1 MLYDLDRPMN
11 FCNLQILFLR
21 LVRGTREILQR
32 LLLEQLS
39 FLISSMQRWQW
50 FSINNVW
57 REGLT
62 FT

>member
-11 FCNLQILFLR
+11 FCNRQILFLR

-39 FLISSMQRWQW
+39 DFVHATLAM
-50 FSINNVW
+50 V
-57 REGLT
+57 
-62 FT
+62 

>member
-21 LVRGTREILQR
+21 LVRGIREILQR

-39 FLISSMQRWQW
+39 DFVHATLAM
-50 FSINNVW
+50 V
-57 REGLT
+57 
-62 FT
+62 